1 MPIALPL
8 VGFAMFGVVVALLLK
23 GKTTPVVALTL
34 VPALA
39 ALVLGHSPLEIN
51 EFIKTG
57 VAASAN
63 TAILL
68 FFAIVFFGVM
78 ADVGVFD
85 VVVGRL
91 IRRAGNNVVKITI
104 AAAFIPIMALDSA
117 TATSVLITVPAML
130 PVFRRAGIRPQVLL
144 CLTASGM
151 GVINLVPW
159 SGAMA
164 RVATV
169 LEKDAA
175 DLWHMLLPVQIASA
189 FLVLGLGAFLGFVEK
204 RRIAAEGGAA
214 PVPETAVEAER
225 QFAACDHRR
234 SPKLLRFNIALTAGV
249 IALMAANVMTGFVV
263 FMLAACVALAV
274 NFDSLKKQDKRIKAH
289 APAAFLIGATMLS
302 AGSMVAILN
311 GTGMLEAMA
320 KTLIS
325 VIPEALG
332 SHIHVLFG
340 LVSVPLGL
348 VVGTDAYFYGIV
360 PLVVEVASR
369 YGIAPLDT
377 GLAMLVGKNFGV
389 MLSPLVPATY
399 LAIGLADVELKEHIR
414 FSFKYLMAMSLL
426 ILSLSFAMGVIAW

>member
-1 MPIALPL
+1 MTLPL
-8 VGFAMFGVVVALLLK
+8 VGYLMFGVIVTLLLK
-23 GKTTPVVALTL
+23 GKTTPVVALVL

-39 ALVLGHSPLEIN
+39 ALALGHTRLEIN
-51 EFIKTG
+51 GFIKTG

-78 ADVGVFD
+78 SDVGVFD

-91 IRRAGNNVVKITI
+91 IRRAGDNVVLI
-104 AAAFIPIMALDSA
+104 ALAASFIPVMALDSA
-117 TATSVLITVPAML
+117 TATSVFITIPAMF
-130 PVFRRAGIRPQVLL
+130 PVFRRVGIRPQVLL
-144 CLTASGM
+144 CLTAAGM

-169 LEKDAA
+169 IEHDAA
-175 DLWHMLLPVQIASA
+175 DLWHMLLPVQIAGV
-189 FLVLGLGAFLGFVEK
+189 FLVLGLGLFLGFTEK
-204 RRIAAEGGAA
+204 RRIEAGVGIPAVPAEECE
-214 PVPETAVEAER
+214 PEARRRASEHR
-225 QFAACDHRR
+225 Q
-234 SPKLLRFNIALTAGV
+234 SPKLLGVNIALTVGV

-263 FMLAACVALAV
+263 FLIAACVALAI
-274 NFDSLKKQDKRIKAH
+274 NFDSLKKQDNRIKAH
-289 APAAFLIGATMLS
+289 APAAFLVGATMLS

-311 GTGMLEAMA
+311 GSGMLEAMA
-320 KTLIS
+320 KTLVG

-332 SHIHVLFG
+332 GHIHVLFG
-340 LVSVPLGL
+340 ALAVPIGMTI
-348 VVGTDAYFYGIV
+348 GTDAYFYGIV

-369 YGIAPLDT
+369 YGVAPLDT

-399 LAIGLADVELKEHIR
+399 LAIGLVDVELKDHIR
-414 FSFKYLMAMSLL
+414 FSFKYLMALSLI
-426 ILSLSFAMGVIAW
+426 ILFLSFAYGVITL